1 MSLEKKQSKK
11 KKVTVN
17 DIAKAVGMSAST
29 VSRALSNHPKIS
41 SSTKDAVHKAAKKLG
56 YFAINNGYMQS
67 EQPKTII
74 ILVDHTQIKSAQT
87 FVKAVQDVLEKHD
100 LQVLIKY
107 ISNDDA
113 TSLKSLQQLSKFDT
127 TGFISLLN
135 DKKLLLQLSEIST
148 EYQIPL
154 VVVNNTNLVPDTT
167 VISPDLYNGMM
178 LIFRHLLRVRALY
191 PVLITN
197 PEFVYSDALNEAF
210 IEVAEAF
217 ENKLTYRKI
226 DVQNSYKE
234 LKFEIEQILK
244 KHPETDAFITYN
256 YDTALQLHYLLTSKH
271 IKIPEDIK
279 IVSFGDED
287 GQPYIFPK
295 ITSISYSLTEMGLT
309 AAHQILKIIENQTI
323 ENKLFITPT
332 KLIIRSS
339 TMGI

>member
-1 MSLEKKQSKK
+1 MENKQSKK
-11 KKVTVN
+11 KKITVN

-29 VSRALSNHPKIS
+29 VSRALSDHPKIS
-41 SSTKDAVHKAAKKLG
+41 SNTKEAVRKAAKKLG
-56 YFAINNGYMQS
+56 YFAGNAGYMQS
-67 EQPKTII
+67 GQFKTII
-74 ILVDHTQIKSAQT
+74 ILVDNSQIFSVRT
-87 FVKAVQDVLEKHD
+87 FVKSVQNALEKQNF
-100 LQVLIKY
+100 QVLIKY
-107 ISNDDA
+107 ISDDDIA
-113 TSLKSLQQLSKFDT
+113 SSTSLQQLSKFDIA
-127 TGFISLLN
+127 GFISLLN
-135 DKKLLLQLSEIST
+135 KKIHLVKLSEISN
-148 EYQIPL
+148 EYNIPL
-154 VVVNNTNLVPDTT
+154 VVVNNTNAGQGT
-167 VISPDLYNGMM
+167 VIVSPDLYNGMM
-178 LIFRHLLRVRALY
+178 LILRHLLRVRALH

-210 IEVAEAF
+210 VEVAEAF
-217 ENKLTYRKI
+217 ENKMTYRKL

-295 ITSISYSLTEMGLT
+295 ITSISYSLTEMGQI
-309 AAHQILKIIENQTI
+309 AARQILKIIENQTI

>member
-1 MSLEKKQSKK
+1 MGLENKQSKK

-41 SSTKDAVHKAAKKLG
+41 SSTKDVVHKTAKKLG
-56 YFAINNGYMQS
+56 YFAGNSGYMQS
-67 EQPKTII
+67 GQTKTII
-74 ILVDHTQIKSAQT
+74 ILVDHTQIHSAQT
-87 FVKAVQDVLEKHD
+87 FVKAVQDALEKQD

-107 ISNDDA
+107 LTDDDA
-113 TSLKSLQQLSKFDT
+113 TSLKSLRQLSKFDT
-127 TGFISLLN
+127 AGFISLLN
-135 DKKLLLQLSEIST
+135 DKRHLTQLSKLST
-148 EYQIPL
+148 DYNIPL
-154 VVVNNTNLVPDTT
+154 VVVNNANVESEPII
-167 VISPDLYNGMM
+167 ISPDIFNGMM
-178 LIFRHLLRVRALY
+178 LILRHLLRVRAVH
-191 PVLITN
+191 PVLISN
-197 PEFVYSDALNEAF
+197 PDFVYAEALNDAF
-210 IEVAEAF
+210 IEVADTF
-217 ENKLTYRKI
+217 ENKFEYYTLR
-226 DVQNSYKE
+226 VQNSYKE

-287 GQPYIFPK
+287 GQVYIFPK
-295 ITSISYSLTEMGLT
+295 ITSISYSLTEMGQT
-309 AAHQILKIIENQTI
+309 AAQQILNFIEKKSIN
-323 ENKLFITPT
+323 NNLFIKPT

>member
-1 MSLEKKQSKK
+1 MGLENKQSKK

-41 SSTKDAVHKAAKKLG
+41 SSTKDVVHKTAKKLG
-56 YFAINNGYMQS
+56 YFAGNSGYMQS
-67 EQPKTII
+67 GQTKTII
-74 ILVDHTQIKSAQT
+74 ILVDHTQIHSAQT
-87 FVKAVQDVLEKHD
+87 FVKAVQDALEKQD

-107 ISNDDA
+107 LTDDDA
-113 TSLKSLQQLSKFDT
+113 TSLKSLRQLSKFDT
-127 TGFISLLN
+127 AGFISLLN
-135 DKKLLLQLSEIST
+135 DKRHLTQLSKLST
-148 EYQIPL
+148 DYNIPL
-154 VVVNNTNLVPDTT
+154 IIVNNANVEPEAII
-167 VISPDLYNGMM
+167 ISPDLFNGIM
-178 LIFRHLLRVRALY
+178 LILRHLLRVRAVH
-191 PVLITN
+191 PVLISN
-197 PEFVYSDALNEAF
+197 PDFVYAEALNDAF
-210 IEVAEAF
+210 IEVADTF
-217 ENKLTYRKI
+217 ENKFEYYTLR
-226 DVQNSYKE
+226 VQNSYKE

-287 GQPYIFPK
+287 GQAYIFPK
-295 ITSISYSLTEMGLT
+295 ITSISYSLTEMGQT
-309 AAHQILKIIENQTI
+309 AAQQILNFIEKKSIN
-323 ENKLFITPT
+323 NNLFIKPT